1 MFNKLLLILLLFCSV
16 LLHAQTHS
24 LVIGINNGNLIG
36 AENDA
41 RAMVDLLQKKQINI
55 SYQLI
60 GNSAT
65 SKKIVNAFKNI
76 VAHAKPNDW
85 VYLFFSG
92 HGTSPFDPAIRNNKM
107 LKKRL
112 RGTGALLS
120 SDNQLIIVRDTLAP
134 LFRTLDKNNVHT
146 VVIFDACFSGMAY
159 KDLFNQQ
166 QNFAFYTEKP
176 TQKIPYPYNNLM
188 FFSSSTYSDFAS
200 ESQQDRRGYF
210 SKAITYCL
218 GYNHTN
224 KGIKTCLNKIK
235 YTHKQLPQTP
245 IILPNKNFSVFPTYA
260 SKNIVIVPHATL
272 TQKEKIFALA
282 KNSSSFELYTQD
294 KQGKTSKN
302 YSQHKELTFYLKSD
316 YEGYFA
322 LFMMGESGKLNLAFP
337 NKTLRFIKKSEY
349 KRLFSAKAAKPFG
362 EENFVA
368 FLLSKNDAK
377 RLQKLYLKTGGELK
391 RETDI
396 EEAMNIVKDGQ
407 VAGSKLSLISFED

>member
-1 MFNKLLLILLLFCSV
+1 MLKRLLPILLLFCSV

-55 SYQLI
+55 TYQLI

-65 SKKIVNAFKNI
+65 SQNIVNSFKNI
-76 VAHAKPNDW
+76 VADAKPNDW

-92 HGTSPFDPAIRNNKM
+92 HGTSPFDPAISSNKA
-107 LKKRL
+107 LKQTL

-120 SDNQLIIVRDTLAP
+120 YDNQLIIVRDTLAP
-134 LFRTLDKNNVHT
+134 LFRTLDKNNVNT

-166 QNFAFYTEKP
+166 KNFAFYTKNP
-176 TQKIPYPYNNLM
+176 THKISYPYKNIR
-188 FFSSSTYSDFAS
+188 FFSSSTYTDFAS

-210 SKAITYCL
+210 SKAMTYCL
-218 GYNHTN
+218 SYNHTN
-224 KGIKTCLNKIK
+224 KSIKTCLDEVK
-235 YTHKQLPQTP
+235 YTQKQLPQTP
-245 IILPNKNFSVFPTYA
+245 IILPRTNFSVFPNYA
-260 SKNIVIVPHATL
+260 TKNIVIAPHATL

-282 KNSSSFELYTQD
+282 KNRSSFELYTQD

-302 YSQHKELTFYLKSD
+302 YSQHKKLTFYLKSD
-316 YEGYFA
+316 YKGYFA
-322 LFMMGESGKLNLAFP
+322 LFMMGKSSKLKLAFP
-337 NKTLRFIKKSEY
+337 NKQLRYIGDTY
-349 KRLFSAKAAKPFG
+349 TRLFSAKATKSFG
-362 EENFVA
+362 EENLVA
-368 FLLSKNDAK
+368 FLLKKEDAK
-377 RLQKLYLKTGGELK
+377 RLQKLYLRTGGELK

-396 EEAMNIVKDGQ
+396 EEAMNIIKQSQ
-407 VAGSKLSLISFED
+407 VDGSKLSLISSED